1 MRDTVTVVHNDS
13 QGLPDYVF
21 ALTLEYDMEESQWVG
36 SCLELGTSA
45 FADTLEQVQEELHQ
59 AVELQLNE
67 LEGLTQVEDFL
78 KSNHVRLTPLAPAAT
93 PQKAG
98 FAVAAGP
105 H

>member
-21 ALTLEYDMEESQWVG
+21 ALTLEYDMEAGQWVG

-45 FADTLEQVQEELHQ
+45 FSDTLEQVQEELHE

-78 KSNHVRLTPLAPAAT
+78 KANHVRLTLLAPAAT

-98 FAVAAGP
+98 FAVVAGP
-105 H
+105 Q